1 MTPSTWLAGARPRR
15 AIMITFDDGYAD
27 LVTHAFPVLARF
39 GMSAT
44 VFVVTE
50 RLGGQDNWNDPLGSG
65 DRFALLSEADLVRW
79 QSQGMEFGSHGRSHR
94 DLVALD
100 PDARAP
106 SSKAVAQTSR
116 GSWAELRWPSR
127 CIHTVSTMLVS
138 SNLLARLTT
147 LAFTIREGIHLESAD
162 PLRIA
167 RLQVLS
173 RDSPFDLFLDV
184 TFGSSL
190 WNHLKG
196 RLVELRQKLLNESE
210 RRTFRAGTPDAH
222 DRRHYVLR
230 WQPRLWRGCYPPR
243 TRHAGRAQRRRVWI
257 LDRRARCGHRCE
269 CVDLGLGSA
278 VAWVVA
284 GGMTG
289 CLAAAPPDSSSC
301 GPFVFL
307 DRCC

>member
-1 MTPSTWLAGARPRR
+1 MLLYHHVGPAGRAGRRSLSIAPSSFERHIAWLARRGFTTLTPSTWLAGARPRR

-27 LVTHAFPVLARF
+27 LATHAFPLLARY

-50 RLGGQDNWNDPLGSG
+50 RFSGYDDWNDPLGG

-79 QSQGMEFGSHGRSHR
+79 QSQGIEFGSHGRSHR

-100 PDARAP
+100 PKTRTAELEGSRADLTRILGRAP
-106 SSKAVAQTSR
+106 VAFAYPY
-116 GSWAELRWPSR
+116 GSYDDR
-127 CIHTVSTMLVS
+127 LVE
-138 SNLLARLTT
+138 LARTSYA
-147 LAFTIREGIHLESAD
+147 LAFTIREGIYRESAD

-196 RLVELRQKLLNESE
+196 RLVGLRQKLL
-210 RRTFRAGTPDAH
+210 RR
-222 DRRHYVLR
+222 
-230 WQPRLWRGCYPPR
+230 
-243 TRHAGRAQRRRVWI
+243 
-257 LDRRARCGHRCE
+257 E
-269 CVDLGLGSA
+269 
-278 VAWVVA
+278 
-284 GGMTG
+284 
-289 CLAAAPPDSSSC
+289 
-301 GPFVFL
+301 
-307 DRCC
+307 